1 MVISFGSPHRIEIGP
16 GCLNRSGDLAK
27 SLGASKVLVVMD
39 AYLASPQIGL
49 NDKLQELLKN
59 SKLSMAIYSDITGEP
74 SSKNVAE
81 GARIAN
87 ESASDC
93 VLALGGGSTI
103 DAAKAI
109 AVKAVNPDLVL
120 SAIPNMGN
128 LRRLPLIA
136 IPTTSGTGSE
146 GTKVCVIT
154 NEATGVKEN
163 PGHLAMIPDIAVLD
177 PELTKT
183 MPRIVSAFTGMDALT
198 HAMEAYVSNKATL
211 ISDLYAIQAIKLIR
225 EALPGVM
232 ADGNDTEKRQ
242 DMAIASCFAGI
253 AFSNASTN
261 LAHAA
266 GRALGACLH
275 VPHGLS
281 VALFL
286 PFVMEFGL
294 EVAED
299 RYANV
304 ALALGADPCMTKPEL
319 ARKAVQIVED
329 FNDRFGI
336 WVDAKNRYFS
346 DIEKYRKNVQDM
358 AKNAMAGNG
367 ILTNLK
373 VPTEKDVIMVFDK
386 LAEKM
391 MNV

>member
-1 MVISFGSPHRIEIGP
+1 LDV
-16 GCLNRSGDLAK
+16 
-27 SLGASKVLVVMD
+27 
-39 AYLASPQIGL
+39 
-49 NDKLQELLKN
+49 
-59 SKLSMAIYSDITGEP
+59 AIYSDIVGEP
-74 SSKNVAE
+74 SSQNVAE
-81 GARIAN
+81 GVRIAN
-87 ESASDC
+87 NSASNC
-93 VLALGGGSTI
+93 VLAIGGGSTI

-120 SAIPNMGN
+120 SAIPNIGT

-154 NEATGVKEN
+154 NEATGIKEN
-163 PGHLAMIPDIAVLD
+163 PGHPAMIPDIAVLD
-177 PELTKT
+177 PELTQT
-183 MPRIVSAFTGMDALT
+183 MPPIVTAFTGMDALT
-198 HAMEAYVSNKATL
+198 HAMEAYVSNKANV
-211 ISDLYAIQAIKLIR
+211 ISDLYAIQAITLIR
-225 EALPGVM
+225 ESLPGVM
-232 ADGNDTEKRQ
+232 ADGSNTEKRQ

-294 EVAED
+294 GVAED

-304 ALALGADPCMTKPEL
+304 AAVLGADPCLSKPEL
-319 ARKAVQIVED
+319 ARKAVEIVED

-336 WVDAKNRYFS
+336 WAEAKNKYIS
-346 DIEKYRKNVQDM
+346 DITKYRENIPGMVES
-358 AKNAMAGNG
+358 ALAGNG
-367 ILTNLK
+367 ILTNLT
-373 VPTEKDVIMVFDK
+373 VPTAKDVSMVFDK
-386 LAEKM
+386 LADKLM
-391 MNV
+391 SI